1 MSLQRLKRVLLVDD
15 QTLFSQSLKR
25 VLELS
30 ADDLEIVAV
39 ASNGHK
45 AIEFVEQHRPDVVLM
60 DVKMPEMDGVE
71 ATRIISD
78 RYPEVNILML
88 TTFDND
94 TYVYDAIS
102 YGAKGYLLKDISPD
116 VLIHTIRNINDPMMQ
131 ISPKIVHN
139 MVRHWEPK
147 AHAATRRQ
155 RSVDDTTAGIDRKT
169 RDAYRT
175 MLQRL
180 SNRERDV
187 FRSLIRRKTNK
198 EIAVELSIAE
208 QTVRNHISEIYS
220 KLDIHHRLEL
230 IDRFSDV
237 LP

>member
-1 MSLQRLKRVLLVDD
+1 MLLVDD

-102 YGAKGYLLKDISPD
+102 YGAKGYLLKDISPGASRIPPR
-116 VLIHTIRNINDPMMQ
+116 LCPMNR
-131 ISPKIVHN
+131 SP
-139 MVRHWEPK
+139 
-147 AHAATRRQ
+147 
-155 RSVDDTTAGIDRKT
+155 
-169 RDAYRT
+169 
-175 MLQRL
+175 
-180 SNRERDV
+180 
-187 FRSLIRRKTNK
+187 FRSGITSLREPMRSAGRSSDGT
-198 EIAVELSIAE
+198 
-208 QTVRNHISEIYS
+208 RNT
-220 KLDIHHRLEL
+220 R
-230 IDRFSDV
+230 
-237 LP
+237 

>member
-1 MSLQRLKRVLLVDD
+1 MSSQRLKRVLLVDD

-116 VLIHTIRNINDPMMQ
+116 VLIHTICNINDPMMQ

-147 AHAATRRQ
+147 AHATTRRQ
-155 RSVDDTTAGIDRKT
+155 RSV
-169 RDAYRT
+169 
-175 MLQRL
+175 LQRL